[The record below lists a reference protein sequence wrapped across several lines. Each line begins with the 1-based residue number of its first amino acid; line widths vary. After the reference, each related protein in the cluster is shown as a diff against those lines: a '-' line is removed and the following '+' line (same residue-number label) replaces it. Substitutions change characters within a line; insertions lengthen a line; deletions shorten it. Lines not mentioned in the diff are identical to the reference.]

1 MISVAI
7 VGASGYTGLELLR
20 LLSYHPEVEV
30 TTITSRELAGKCLSE
45 VYGFSGKFASLIFEE
60 PDPEVICKKAQA
72 VFLCLPAGKSQ
83 EMARIF
89 LENDLKVIDL
99 SADFRFKNLEVYQ
112 KTYKIEHK
120 FPELAQKAVYGL
132 PEIYGEEI
140 KEASL
145 IGNPGCYP
153 TSVLIPLIPLLMEG
167 LIEKEEIIVDSK
179 SGTSGAGRKAENYYS
194 FCEVNEDFKAY
205 KVADHRHTPEMEEKL
220 SQFAGTSIR
229 LIFTPHLLPV
239 NRGIFSTIYV
249 KFRASLNRVYE
260 YLRDF
265 YKDKPFVEVLSLGR
279 YPRISEVRGTNF
291 CKFSLFEDK
300 ERGRGIILSVIDNLV
315 KGASGQAI
323 QNLNLIMGLPEDLGL
338 PKSPLFV

>member
-1 MISVAI
+1 MIKVAI

-20 LLSYHPEVEV
+20 LLSFHPEVEV
-30 TTITSRELAGKCLSE
+30 TAITSRELAGKSLSE
-45 VYGFSGKFASLIFEE
+45 VYGFSGRFSSLIFEE
-60 PDPEVICKKAQA
+60 PEPKVISEKAQA

-83 EMARIF
+83 EMAIIF
-89 LENDLKVIDL
+89 LENGLKVVDL
-99 SADFRFKNLEVYQ
+99 SADFRFKNLEIYH
-112 KTYKIEHK
+112 KTYKIAHK
-120 FPELAQKAVYGL
+120 FPELVQKAVYGL

-140 KEASL
+140 KRASL
-145 IGNPGCYP
+145 VGNPGCYP
-153 TSVLIPLIPLLMEG
+153 TSILLPLIPLLKEG
-167 LIEKEEIIVDSK
+167 LIEKEGLIADSK

-205 KVADHRHTPEMEEKL
+205 KVAEHRHTPEIEEKL
-220 SQFAGTSIR
+220 SQFAGTSLK
-229 LIFTPHLLPV
+229 LIFTPHLLPI

-249 KFRASLNRVYE
+249 SYRAPLNRVYE

-265 YKDKPFVEVLSLGR
+265 YIDKPFVEVLPLGR
-279 YPRISEVRGTNF
+279 YPRLSEVRGTNL
-291 CKFSLFEDK
+291 CKVSLFEDK

-323 QNLNLIMGLPEDLGL
+323 QNLNLMMGLPEDLGL